1 MDIKSLLKN
10 WRVLIFIII
19 FIASSIFVTYALT
32 SERVEVTSSTILPN
46 GTYVYS
52 INGCQVNS
60 INSYYT
66 CIYNNI
72 NSSFLQ
78 ISTSSGNII
87 LEPHQY
93 QLLINETNITQTSLI
108 SYGIDIAG
116 GYLLILNSSKP
127 LTHHEIS
134 IAAKVIEN
142 RLNSF
147 GVKSINIYYSQS
159 AGYIIVELPYSE
171 GNLIPYIISQGEFY
185 AKIGNITVFTGSE
198 IKPLFGGQY
207 SGPLGCSPVGNQYVC
222 TYYFTLLLSQQAA
235 NNFAQ
240 ATQNLSVVLE
250 NGGAYLSEPI
260 VFYLD
265 NQNVSTLLIAANL
278 KGSNTQQVEIQVSAT
293 GNSIAQAQ
301 HNAYQQAYD
310 LYIILENGQLPSKF
324 NIVQE
329 SVIPPIFGYY
339 ILKSFALVLLL
350 VFIGIF
356 AILYAVYRNLKVP
369 ALSILIL
376 ASEFLI
382 SFAIG
387 IVFHQ
392 TYDIPAFIGIIFG
405 TATGIDDQLVAVEE
419 ILRAKKEGNNEV
431 KTDNV
436 ERLDKAIKKAMFVI
450 LLAIIL
456 ETLSVLPAFVAGLS
470 LYKGFAVMVIIT
482 VWIGYIITRPA
493 FINLA
498 KNLL

>member
-1 MDIKSLLKN
+1 MDIKSLIKN

-19 FIASSIFVTYALT
+19 FIVSLIFDAYALT
-32 SERVEVTSSTILPN
+32 NNKIEVVSSTILPN
-46 GTYVYS
+46 GTYIYS
-52 INGCQVNS
+52 INGCPINS

-72 NSSFLQ
+72 NSPFLQ
-78 ISTSSGNII
+78 INTSNGNIV
-87 LEPHQY
+87 LEPYQY

-127 LTHHEIS
+127 LTPHEVS

-147 GVKSINIYYSQS
+147 GVKSINVYSTS
-159 AGYIIVELPYSE
+159 EGYIIVELPYSE
-171 GNLIPYIISQGEFY
+171 GYLIPYIISQGEFY
-185 AKIGNITVFTGSE
+185 AKIGNTTVFTGSE

-207 SGPLGCSPVGNQYVC
+207 SGSLGCSPVGNQYVC

-240 ATQNLSVVLE
+240 ATQNLSVVLQ

-278 KGSNTQQVEIQVSAT
+278 KGSNTQQVSIQVSGT

-301 HNAYQQAYD
+301 HNAQQQAYN

-329 SVIPPIFGYY
+329 SIIPPIFGYY
-339 ILKSFALVLLL
+339 ILKSFELVLLL
-350 VFIGIF
+350 ILIGIF
-356 AILYAVYRNLKVP
+356 AILYLAYRNLKVP
-369 ALSILIL
+369 ALVTLTL
-376 ASEFLI
+376 VSEFLI
-382 SFAIG
+382 AFAIG
-387 IVFHQ
+387 IAVHQ

-405 TATGIDDQLVAVEE
+405 TATGIDDQLVAAEE
-419 ILRAKKEGNNEV
+419 ILRAKKEENIEV
-431 KTDNV
+431 KET
-436 ERLDKAIKKAMFVI
+436 ERLDKAIKKAMFII

-456 ETLSVLPAFVAGLS
+456 ETLSVFPAFVAGLS
-470 LYKGFAVMVIIT
+470 LYRGFAIMVIIT

>member
-1 MDIKSLLKN
+1 MDIKLLLKN

-19 FIASSIFVTYALT
+19 LIASSIFVTYALT
-32 SERVEVTSSTILPN
+32 SKRVEVTSSTILPN
-46 GTYVYS
+46 GTYIYS

-66 CIYNNI
+66 CIYSNI

-93 QLLINETNITQTSLI
+93 QLLINETNIIQTSLI

-127 LTHHEIS
+127 LTPHELS
-134 IAAKVIEN
+134 VAAQIIER
-142 RLNSF
+142 RLNSI
-147 GVKSINIYYSQS
+147 GVKAINIYPTSE
-159 AGYIIVELPYSE
+159 GYIIIQLPYSE
-171 GNLIPYIISQGEFY
+171 RDLIPYITSQGEFY
-185 AKIGNITVFTGSE
+185 AKIGNTTVFTGSD

-207 SGPLGCSPVGNQYVC
+207 SGLLGCSPAGNQYVC
-222 TYYFTLLLSQQAA
+222 TYYFTLLLSQEAA
-235 NNFAQ
+235 NNFAK
-240 ATQNLSVVLE
+240 ATQNLSVVLQS
-250 NGGAYLSEPI
+250 GGAYLSEPI

-278 KGSNTQQVEIQVSAT
+278 KGSNTQQVSIQVSGT
-293 GNSIAQAQ
+293 GNTLAQAKN
-301 HNAYQQAYD
+301 NAYQQAYN

-339 ILKSFALVLLL
+339 VLKSFELVILLI
-350 VFIGIF
+350 FIGIF
-356 AILYAVYRNLKVP
+356 AILYAVYRNIKVP
-369 ALSILIL
+369 ALLTLVLI
-376 ASEFLI
+376 SEFLI

-387 IVFHQ
+387 IALHQ
-392 TYDIPAFIGIIFG
+392 TFDIPAFIGIIFG
-405 TATGIDDQLVAVEE
+405 TATGIDDQLVAIDE
-419 ILRAKKEGNNEV
+419 ILRAKKEENVEV
-431 KTDNV
+431 KET

-450 LLAIIL
+450 LLAVVL
-456 ETLSVLPAFVAGLS
+456 ESLSAFPAFVAGLS
-470 LYKGFAVMVIIT
+470 LYKGFAIMLIIT
-482 VWIGYIITRPA
+482 VWVGYLITRPA

>member
-1 MDIKSLLKN
+1 MDIKSLIKN

-19 FIASSIFVTYALT
+19 FIAALVYDAYALNNNKI
-32 SERVEVTSSTILPN
+32 EVTSSTILPN
-46 GTYVYS
+46 GTYIYS

-60 INSYYT
+60 IDSYYT

-78 ISTSSGNII
+78 ISTSNGNIV
-87 LEPHQY
+87 LEPYQY
-93 QLLINETNITQTSLI
+93 QLLINETNITQSSLI

-127 LTHHEIS
+127 LNPQELS
-134 IAAKVIEN
+134 VAAQVIEN

-147 GVKSINIYYSQS
+147 GVKSINIYPTS

-185 AKIGNITVFTGSE
+185 AKIGNTTVFTGSD

-207 SGPLGCSPVGNQYVC
+207 SGLLGCSPVGNQYVC

-240 ATQNLSVVLE
+240 ATQNLSVVLQ

-278 KGSNTQQVEIQVSAT
+278 KGSNTQQVSIQVSGT
-293 GNSIAQAQ
+293 GNSMAQAQ
-301 HNAYQQAYD
+301 YNAYQQAYN

-329 SVIPPIFGYY
+329 SIIPPIFGYY
-339 ILKSFALVLLL
+339 ILKSFELVLLL
-350 VFIGIF
+350 ILIGIF
-356 AILYAVYRNLKVP
+356 AILYLAYRNLKVP
-369 ALSILIL
+369 ALVTLTL
-376 ASEFLI
+376 VSEFLI

-419 ILRAKKEGNNEV
+419 ILRAKKEEDNEV

-436 ERLDKAIKKAMFVI
+436 ERLDKAIKKAMFII

-456 ETLSVLPAFVAGLS
+456 ESLSVFPAFVAGLS
-470 LYKGFAVMVIIT
+470 LYRGFAVMVIIT

>member
-19 FIASSIFVTYALT
+19 LIASSIFVTYALA
-32 SERVEVTSSTILPN
+32 SKRVEVTSSTILPN
-46 GTYVYS
+46 GTYIYS

-66 CIYNNI
+66 CIYSNI

-93 QLLINETNITQTSLI
+93 QLLINETNTIQTSLI

-127 LTHHEIS
+127 LTPHELS
-134 IAAKVIEN
+134 VAAQIIER
-142 RLNSF
+142 RLNSI
-147 GVKSINIYYSQS
+147 GVKAINIYPTSE
-159 AGYIIVELPYSE
+159 GYIIIQLPYSE
-171 GNLIPYIISQGEFY
+171 RDLIPYITSQGEFY
-185 AKIGNITVFTGSE
+185 AKIGNTTVFTGSD

-207 SGPLGCSPVGNQYVC
+207 SGLLGCSPAGNQYVC
-222 TYYFTLLLSQQAA
+222 TYYFTLLLSQEAA
-235 NNFAQ
+235 NNFAK
-240 ATQNLSVVLE
+240 ATQNLSVVLQG
-250 NGGAYLSEPI
+250 GGAYLSEPI

-278 KGSNTQQVEIQVSAT
+278 KGSNTQQVSIQVSGT
-293 GNSIAQAQ
+293 GNTLAQAKN
-301 HNAYQQAYD
+301 NAYQQAYN

-329 SVIPPIFGYY
+329 SVIPPVFGYY
-339 ILKSFALVLLL
+339 VLKSFELVILLI
-350 VFIGIF
+350 FIGIF
-356 AILYAVYRNLKVP
+356 AILYAVYRNIKVP
-369 ALSILIL
+369 ALLTLVLI
-376 ASEFLI
+376 SEFLI

-387 IVFHQ
+387 IALHQ
-392 TYDIPAFIGIIFG
+392 TFDIPAFIGIIFG
-405 TATGIDDQLVAVEE
+405 TATGIDDQLVAIDE
-419 ILRAKKEGNNEV
+419 ILRAKKEENVEV
-431 KTDNV
+431 KET

-450 LLAIIL
+450 LLAVVL
-456 ETLSVLPAFVAGLS
+456 ESLSAFPAFIAGLS
-470 LYKGFAVMVIIT
+470 LYKGFAIMLIIT
-482 VWIGYIITRPA
+482 VWVGYLITRPA

>member
-19 FIASSIFVTYALT
+19 LIASSIFVTYALA
-32 SERVEVTSSTILPN
+32 SKRVEVTSSTILPN
-46 GTYVYS
+46 GTYIYS

-66 CIYNNI
+66 CINSNI

-78 ISTSSGNII
+78 ISTSSGDII

-93 QLLINETNITQTSLI
+93 QLLINETNIIQTSLI

-127 LTHHEIS
+127 LTPHELS
-134 IAAKVIEN
+134 VAAQIIER
-142 RLNSF
+142 RLNSI
-147 GVKSINIYYSQS
+147 GVKAINIYPTSE
-159 AGYIIVELPYSE
+159 GYIIIQLPYSE
-171 GNLIPYIISQGEFY
+171 RDLIPYITSQGEFY
-185 AKIGNITVFTGSE
+185 AKIGNTTVFTGSD

-207 SGPLGCSPVGNQYVC
+207 SGLLGCSPVGNQYVC
-222 TYYFTLLLSQQAA
+222 TYYFTLLLSQEAA
-235 NNFAQ
+235 NNFAK
-240 ATQNLSVVLE
+240 ATQNLSVVLQS
-250 NGGAYLSEPI
+250 GGAYLSEPI

-278 KGSNTQQVEIQVSAT
+278 KGSNTQQVSIQVSGT
-293 GNSIAQAQ
+293 GNTLAQAKN
-301 HNAYQQAYD
+301 NAYQQAYN

-329 SVIPPIFGYY
+329 SVIPPVFGYY
-339 ILKSFALVLLL
+339 VLKSFELVILLI
-350 VFIGIF
+350 FIGIF
-356 AILYAVYRNLKVP
+356 AILYAVYRNIKVP
-369 ALSILIL
+369 ALLTLVLI
-376 ASEFLI
+376 SEFLI

-387 IVFHQ
+387 IALHQ
-392 TYDIPAFIGIIFG
+392 TFDIPAFIGIIFG
-405 TATGIDDQLVAVEE
+405 TATGIDDQLVAIDE
-419 ILRAKKEGNNEV
+419 ILRAKKEENVEV
-431 KTDNV
+431 KET

-450 LLAIIL
+450 LLAVVL
-456 ETLSVLPAFVAGLS
+456 ESLSAFPAFVAGLS
-470 LYKGFAVMVIIT
+470 LYKGFAIMLIIT
-482 VWIGYIITRPA
+482 VWVGYLITRPA

>member
-19 FIASSIFVTYALT
+19 LIASSIFVTYALN
-32 SERVEVTSSTILPN
+32 SKRVEVTSSTILPN
-46 GTYVYS
+46 GTYIYS

-66 CIYNNI
+66 CIYSNI

-93 QLLINETNITQTSLI
+93 QLLINETNIIQTSLI

-127 LTHHEIS
+127 LTPHELS
-134 IAAKVIEN
+134 VAAQIIER
-142 RLNSF
+142 RLNSI
-147 GVKSINIYYSQS
+147 GVKAINIYPTSE
-159 AGYIIVELPYSE
+159 GYIIIQLPYSE
-171 GNLIPYIISQGEFY
+171 RDLIPYITSQGEFY
-185 AKIGNITVFTGSE
+185 AKIGNTTVFTGSD

-207 SGPLGCSPVGNQYVC
+207 SGLLGCSPVGNQYVC
-222 TYYFTLLLSQQAA
+222 TYYFTLLLSQEAA
-235 NNFAQ
+235 NNFAK
-240 ATQNLSVVLE
+240 ATQNLSVVLQG
-250 NGGAYLSEPI
+250 GGAYLSEPI

-278 KGSNTQQVEIQVSAT
+278 KGSNTQQVSIQVSGT
-293 GNSIAQAQ
+293 GNTLAQAKN
-301 HNAYQQAYD
+301 NAYQQAYN

-339 ILKSFALVLLL
+339 VLKSFELVILLI
-350 VFIGIF
+350 FIGIF
-356 AILYAVYRNLKVP
+356 AILYAVYRNIKVP
-369 ALSILIL
+369 ALLTLVLI
-376 ASEFLI
+376 SEFLI

-387 IVFHQ
+387 IALHQ
-392 TYDIPAFIGIIFG
+392 TFDIPAFIGIIFG
-405 TATGIDDQLVAVEE
+405 TATGIDDQLVAIDE
-419 ILRAKKEGNNEV
+419 ILRAKKEENVEV
-431 KTDNV
+431 KEM

-450 LLAIIL
+450 LLAVVL
-456 ETLSVLPAFVAGLS
+456 ESLSAFPAFVAGLS
-470 LYKGFAVMVIIT
+470 LYKGFAIMLIIT
-482 VWIGYIITRPA
+482 VWVGYLITRPA

>member
-1 MDIKSLLKN
+1 MDIKSLIKN
-10 WRVLIFIII
+10 WRILIFIII
-19 FIASSIFVTYALT
+19 FIAALVFDVYALNNNKI
-32 SERVEVTSSTILPN
+32 EVTSSTILPN
-46 GTYVYS
+46 GTYIYS
-52 INGCQVNS
+52 INGCPVNS
-60 INSYYT
+60 ISSYYT

-78 ISTSSGNII
+78 ISTSNGNIV
-87 LEPHQY
+87 LEPYQY

-127 LTHHEIS
+127 LTPQELS

-147 GVKSINIYYSQS
+147 GVKSINIYPTS

-171 GNLIPYIISQGEFY
+171 GNLIPYIISQGQFY
-185 AKIGNITVFTGSE
+185 AKIGNTTVFTGSE

-207 SGPLGCSPVGNQYVC
+207 SGLLGCSPVSNQYVC

-240 ATQNLSVVLE
+240 ATQNLSVILQS
-250 NGGAYLSEPI
+250 GGAYLSEPI

-265 NQNVSTLLIAANL
+265 NQNVSTLLIAADL
-278 KGSNTQQVEIQVSAT
+278 KGSNTQQVSIQVSGT
-293 GNSIAQAQ
+293 GNSMVQAQ
-301 HNAYQQAYD
+301 YNAYQQAYN

-339 ILKSFALVLLL
+339 ILKSFELVLLL
-350 VFIGIF
+350 ILIGIF
-356 AILYAVYRNLKVP
+356 AILYAVYKNLKVP
-369 ALSILIL
+369 ALVTLTL

-382 SFAIG
+382 AFAIG
-387 IVFHQ
+387 IAIHQ

-405 TATGIDDQLVAVEE
+405 TATGIDDQLVAAEE
-419 ILRAKKEGNNEV
+419 ILRAKKEGNNEI

-436 ERLDKAIKKAMFVI
+436 ERLDKAIKKAMFII

-456 ETLSVLPAFVAGLS
+456 ETLSVFPAFVAGLS
-470 LYKGFAVMVIIT
+470 LYRGFAVMVIIT
-482 VWIGYIITRPA
+482 VWIGYLLTRPA
-493 FINLA
+493 FVNLA

>member
-19 FIASSIFVTYALT
+19 LIASSIFVTYALT
-32 SERVEVTSSTILPN
+32 SKRVEVTSSTILPN
-46 GTYVYS
+46 GTYIYS

-93 QLLINETNITQTSLI
+93 RLLINETNIIQTSLI

-127 LTHHEIS
+127 LTPHELS
-134 IAAKVIEN
+134 VAAQIIER
-142 RLNSF
+142 RLNSI
-147 GVKSINIYYSQS
+147 GVKAINIYPTSE
-159 AGYIIVELPYSE
+159 GYIIIQLPYSE
-171 GNLIPYIISQGEFY
+171 RDLIPYITRQGEFY
-185 AKIGNITVFTGSE
+185 AKIGNTTVFTGSD

-207 SGPLGCSPVGNQYVC
+207 SGLLGCSPAGNQYVC
-222 TYYFTLLLSQQAA
+222 TYYFTLLLSQEAA
-235 NNFAQ
+235 NNFAK
-240 ATQNLSVVLE
+240 ATQNLSVVLQS
-250 NGGAYLSEPI
+250 GGAYLSEPI

-278 KGSNTQQVEIQVSAT
+278 KGSNTQQVSIQVSGT
-293 GNSIAQAQ
+293 GNTLAQAKN
-301 HNAYQQAYD
+301 NAYQQAHN

-329 SVIPPIFGYY
+329 SVIPPVFGYY
-339 ILKSFALVLLL
+339 VLKSFELVILLI
-350 VFIGIF
+350 FIGIF
-356 AILYAVYRNLKVP
+356 AILYAVYRNIKVP
-369 ALSILIL
+369 ALLTLVLI
-376 ASEFLI
+376 SEFLI

-387 IVFHQ
+387 IALHQ
-392 TYDIPAFIGIIFG
+392 TFDIPAFIGIIFG
-405 TATGIDDQLVAVEE
+405 TATGIDDQLVAIDE
-419 ILRAKKEGNNEV
+419 ILRAKKEE
-431 KTDNV
+431 NV
-436 ERLDKAIKKAMFVI
+436 EIKETERLDKAIKKAMFVI
-450 LLAIIL
+450 LLAVVL
-456 ETLSVLPAFVAGLS
+456 ESLSAFPAFVAGLS
-470 LYKGFAVMVIIT
+470 LYKGFAIMLIIT
-482 VWIGYIITRPA
+482 VWVGYLITRPA

>member
-19 FIASSIFVTYALT
+19 LIASSIFVTYALN
-32 SERVEVTSSTILPN
+32 SKRVEVTSSTILPN
-46 GTYVYS
+46 GTYIYS
-52 INGCQVNS
+52 INGCKVNS

-66 CIYNNI
+66 CIYSNI

-93 QLLINETNITQTSLI
+93 QLLINETNIIQTSLI

-127 LTHHEIS
+127 LTPHELS
-134 IAAKVIEN
+134 VAAQIIER
-142 RLNSF
+142 RLNSI
-147 GVKSINIYYSQS
+147 GVKAINIYPTSE
-159 AGYIIVELPYSE
+159 GYIIIQLPYSE
-171 GNLIPYIISQGEFY
+171 RDLIPYITSQGEFY
-185 AKIGNITVFTGSE
+185 AKIGNTTVFTGSD

-207 SGPLGCSPVGNQYVC
+207 SGLLGCSPAGNQYVC
-222 TYYFTLLLSQQAA
+222 TYYFTLLLSQEAA
-235 NNFAQ
+235 NNFAK
-240 ATQNLSVVLE
+240 ATQNLSVVLQG
-250 NGGAYLSEPI
+250 GGAYLSEPI

-278 KGSNTQQVEIQVSAT
+278 KGSNTQQVSIQVSGT
-293 GNSIAQAQ
+293 GNTLAQAKK
-301 HNAYQQAYD
+301 NAYEQAYN

-339 ILKSFALVLLL
+339 VLKSFELVILLI
-350 VFIGIF
+350 FIGIF
-356 AILYAVYRNLKVP
+356 AILYAVYRNIKVP
-369 ALSILIL
+369 ALLTLVLI
-376 ASEFLI
+376 SEFLI

-387 IVFHQ
+387 IALRQ
-392 TYDIPAFIGIIFG
+392 TFDIPAFIGIIFG
-405 TATGIDDQLVAVEE
+405 TATGIDDQLVAIDE
-419 ILRAKKEGNNEV
+419 ILRAKKKENVEV
-431 KTDNV
+431 KET

-450 LLAIIL
+450 LLAVVL
-456 ETLSVLPAFVAGLS
+456 ESLSAFPAFVAGLS
-470 LYKGFAVMVIIT
+470 LYKGFAIMLIIT
-482 VWIGYIITRPA
+482 VWVGYLITRPA

>member
-19 FIASSIFVTYALT
+19 LIASSIFVTYALT
-32 SERVEVTSSTILPN
+32 NKRVEVISSTILPN
-46 GTYVYS
+46 GTYIYS

-93 QLLINETNITQTSLI
+93 QLLINETNIIQTSLI

-127 LTHHEIS
+127 LTPYELS
-134 IAAKVIEN
+134 AAAQIIER
-142 RLNSF
+142 RLNSI
-147 GVKSINIYYSQS
+147 GVKAINIYKVPSE
-159 AGYIIVELPYSE
+159 GYIIIQLPYSE
-171 GNLIPYIISQGEFY
+171 RDLIPYITSQGEFY
-185 AKIGNITVFTGSE
+185 AKIGNTTVFTGSD

-207 SGPLGCSPVGNQYVC
+207 SGLLGCSPEGNQYVC
-222 TYYFTLLLSQQAA
+222 TYYFTLLLSQEAA
-235 NNFAQ
+235 NNFAK
-240 ATQNLSVVLE
+240 ATQNLSIVLQG
-250 NGGAYLSEPI
+250 GGAYLSEPI

-278 KGSNTQQVEIQVSAT
+278 KGSNTQQVSIQVSAT
-293 GNSIAQAQ
+293 GNTLAQAKN
-301 HNAYQQAYD
+301 NAKQQAD
-310 LYIILENGQLPSKF
+310 KLYIILESGQLPSKF

-339 ILKSFALVLLL
+339 VLKSFELVIVLI
-350 VFIGIF
+350 FIGIF
-356 AILYAVYRNLKVP
+356 AILYAVYRNIKVP
-369 ALSILIL
+369 ALLTLILI
-376 ASEFLI
+376 SEFLI

-387 IVFHQ
+387 IALRQ
-392 TYDIPAFIGIIFG
+392 TFDIPAFIGIIFG
-405 TATGIDDQLVAVEE
+405 TATGIDDQLVAIDE
-419 ILRAKKEGNNEV
+419 ILRAKKEENTGV
-431 KTDNV
+431 KET
-436 ERLDKAIKKAMFVI
+436 ERLDKAIKKTMFVI
-450 LLAIIL
+450 LLAVVL
-456 ETLSVLPAFVAGLS
+456 ESLSAFPAFVAGLS
-470 LYKGFAVMVIIT
+470 LYKGFAIMLIIT
-482 VWIGYIITRPA
+482 VWVGYLITRPA
-493 FINLA
+493 FINLS